1 MTEPSLSPVT
11 ETGEDILALVDK
23 IPYRLALAGGWI
35 DQPFVSR
42 LNPEPPGS
50 MVVVSLEP
58 DFPFMERCGMATST
72 RRIAARLWGGEL
84 PERNPAEL
92 VRQLYE
98 LENRGLR
105 EPSGSQDM
113 AGLIYPGISRLDYE
127 FTCEGGYFPSHVESN
142 NDPRVAGWLENAL
155 HLVPVAPR
163 PAGYNPLGI
172 QQLDVEWIRRLG
184 RSGKD
189 CYNAILARDFQA
201 LGASMNETM
210 RCWEALLPHTVRHPT
225 LTVDLMGLLAGYQ
238 RRYAGAMYSG
248 CGGGYLFVVSEEEVP
263 GSFHV
268 KIRIKKGAAA

>member
-1 MTEPSLSPVT
+1 MTDTFPSPVT
-11 ETGEDILALVDK
+11 QTGDEFSAPVGK

-50 MVVVSLEP
+50 MVVVSLQP
-58 DFPFMERCGMATST
+58 AFPFMERCGMATST
-72 RRIAARLWGGEL
+72 RRIAARLWDGEL
-84 PERNPAEL
+84 PERSPAEL

-98 LENRGLR
+98 LENRGKP

-127 FTCEGGYFPSHVESN
+127 FTFEGGYFPSHVESN
-142 NDPRVAGWLENAL
+142 NDPQVAGWLENVL

-163 PAGYNPLGI
+163 PPGYNPLGVKR
-172 QQLDVEWIRRLG
+172 LDVEWIRRLG

-189 CYNAILARDFQA
+189 CYNAILDRDIQA

-210 RCWEALLPHTVRHPT
+210 LCWEALLPHTVRHPT
-225 LTVDLMGLLAGYQ
+225 LTVDLMALLAGYQ
-238 RRYAGAMYSG
+238 RSYDGAMYSG
-248 CGGGYLFVVSEEEVP
+248 CGGGYLFVASENEMP

-268 KIRIKKGAAA
+268 KIRIQKNSVS

>member
-1 MTEPSLSPVT
+1 MTDLPLSQVAQ
-11 ETGEDILALVDK
+11 TGDEISALAGK

-35 DQPFVSR
+35 DQPFVSC

-58 DFPFMERCGMATST
+58 AIPFMERCGMATST
-72 RRIAARLWGGEL
+72 RRMAARLWGGEL
-84 PERNPAEL
+84 PASNPVEL

-98 LENRGLR
+98 LENHGKA

-127 FTCEGGYFPSHVESN
+127 FTFEGGYFPVHVEST
-142 NDPRVAGWLENAL
+142 NDAQVAGWLEKVL

-163 PAGYNPLGI
+163 PPGYNPLGVKR
-172 QQLDVEWIRRLG
+172 LEVEWVRRLG

-189 CYNAILARDFQA
+189 CYDAILAQDVRA

-210 RCWEALLPHTVRHPT
+210 LCWEALLPHTVRHPS
-225 LTVDLMGLLAGYQ
+225 LTVDLMALLAGYQ
-238 RRYAGAMYSG
+238 KRCDGAMYSG
-248 CGGGYLFVVSEEEVP
+248 CGGGYLFVVSEQEVP
-263 GSFHV
+263 ESFHV
-268 KIRIKKGAAA
+268 KIRIKRSLVS